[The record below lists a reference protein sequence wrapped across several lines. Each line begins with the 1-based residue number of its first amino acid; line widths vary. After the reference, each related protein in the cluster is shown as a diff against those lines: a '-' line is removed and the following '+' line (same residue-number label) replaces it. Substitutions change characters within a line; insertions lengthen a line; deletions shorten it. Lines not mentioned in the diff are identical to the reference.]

1 MIGIS
6 NGAMESLGINFPS
19 GAALKIKLIAE
30 AQIQEIPSLTEKF
43 VKSNKENQVFCY
55 YPSDKSIRNK
65 LLNVIKATNKDEI
78 NIFPID
84 QRRILNKEFL
94 YCKKLSFFMRKKS
107 EKGEILLF
115 VPEILKD
122 ALETLL
128 PILFLRPLHSSPE
141 LVLLQL
147 FKRKEILESDRIIC
161 EYLNYLNPN
170 YQIPIL
176 FKKIETKLEH
186 FVPKI
191 QTKFSIR
198 FKLLG
203 ITTILL
209 TFSISV
215 LIYFASLFFK
225 ETISVM
231 VQDYNLS
238 LARLL
243 GDVVKSDIENLIY
256 RADIFTNSSLN
267 ANTNNRQILKDEYFL
282 NNPSVVWI
290 NIIQDEKSSKE
301 NSYFNTSYTKDYP
314 FTEEEFLALIQER
327 KEILN
332 RTNLGSAYILNLTKY
347 LDYPMLALVSPKIG
361 KNSITTVQFVTP
373 SYFLDSIRSSKQ
385 SDFFDL
391 HIVDSQGNKI
401 FSTNDTLDLRQF
413 PIIAKMLSS
422 GIDNGSQK
430 FLHHSIAYLG
440 SFRIIDKYGL
450 GIISSVPEDKAFE
463 AVYRIQNQ
471 NILLLLMTLSLT
483 FVLVYLFAK
492 TLSIP
497 IIRLVSA
504 TEKIEHGI
512 LELDIEPTSNDEI
525 GVLTSSFKHMANGL
539 RERERIKEEFGKFVS
554 PEIAERALKGEIML
568 GGEKKNCTV
577 FFSDIR
583 SFTAMSESKEPE
595 EVVEI
600 LNEYFT
606 QMVDCVHL
614 TGGIVDKFIGDAV
627 MAHWGSVVSHPSD
640 PKNAVDSALLMRHAL
655 LVLNEKLVREGN
667 NPIRIGCGINSGS
680 VIAGQ
685 IGSQKRLEFTVIG
698 DAVNLASRVEYL
710 NKDFGTDILISEST
724 YQELNGEYD
733 CIPMKEILVRG
744 KEKPQKTYA
753 VLGKFTD
760 ETRPKDLDA
769 LRKLVGIP
777 DLKEEHGHE

>member
-1 MIGIS
+1 MDFKS

-19 GAALKIKLIAE
+19 GASLKIKILSVDNFH
-30 AQIQEIPSLTEKF
+30 EIPTISEKF
-43 VKSNKENQVFCY
+43 LSPNKENQVFCY
-55 YPSDKSIRNK
+55 YPEDSPTRSN
-65 LLNVIKATNKDEI
+65 LLNAVQSFNK
-78 NIFPID
+78 NQTTIFPID
-84 QRRILNKEFL
+84 HRRIIKKEFL
-94 YCKKLSFFMRKKS
+94 YFKKLAYFMRQKS
-107 EKGEILLF
+107 EKGDILLI
-115 VPEILKD
+115 VPESLKTE
-122 ALETLL
+122 LETLL
-128 PILFLRPLHSSPE
+128 PILFLRPLHASPE

-147 FKRKEILESDRIIC
+147 FSRKDILESDRIVC

-170 YQIPIL
+170 YHIPIL
-176 FKKIETKLEH
+176 FKKIESTNNLTVQKVH
-186 FVPKI
+186 
-191 QTKFSIR
+191 TKFSIR

-209 TFSISV
+209 TLSISV
-215 LIYFASLFFK
+215 MIYFASIFFK

-231 VQDYNLS
+231 IQDYNLS

-256 RADIFTNSSLN
+256 RADIFTNTKMNSASGNTKSLEE
-267 ANTNNRQILKDEYFL
+267 KYFL
-282 NNPSVVWI
+282 NNPSVVS
-290 NIIQDEKSSKE
+290 IQILKKDTVLKNFSFFNSS
-301 NSYFNTSYTKDYP
+301 YLKDYP
-314 FTEEEFLALIQER
+314 FSEDKFISLLEER
-327 KEILN
+327 KELLN
-332 RTNLGSAYILNLTKY
+332 RSKLGSAYILNITKY
-347 LDYPMLALVSPKIG
+347 IDYPMLALVSPKPELDDT
-361 KNSITTVQFVTP
+361 TTVQFVTP
-373 SYFLDSIRSSKQ
+373 SYFLDSIRSSQQ
-385 SDFFDL
+385 SDFFEL

-401 FSTNDTLDLRQF
+401 FSTQDALDLSNF
-413 PIIAKMLSS
+413 PIIEKMLSS

-430 FLHHSIAYLG
+430 FEHKSISYLG
-440 SFRIIDKYGL
+440 SFRIIDTYGL
-450 GIISSVPEDKAFE
+450 GIISSVPEEKAFE

-471 NILLLLMTLSLT
+471 NLLLLIMTLSLA
-483 FVLVYLFAK
+483 FLLVYLFAK

-504 TEKIEHGI
+504 TEKIEKGI
-512 LELDIEPTSNDEI
+512 FELDIEPTTNDEI
-525 GVLTSSFKHMANGL
+525 GMLTSSFKHMASGL
-539 RERERIKEEFGKFVS
+539 LERQRIKEEFGKFVN

-627 MAHWGSVVSHPSD
+627 MAHWGAVVSNQSD
-640 PKNAVDSALLMRHAL
+640 PKNAVDSALLMRKAL
-655 LVLNEKLVREGN
+655 ISLNEKLVREGN
-667 NPIRIGCGINSGS
+667 NPIRIGCGINSGP

-724 YQELNGEYD
+724 YLQLDGEYD
-733 CIPMKEILVRG
+733 CLPMKEIMVRG
-744 KEKPQKTYA
+744 KEKPQQTYA
-753 VLGKFTD
+753 VLGKVSD
-760 ETRPKDLDA
+760 SSRPKDLA
-769 LRKLVGIP
+769 SLRILVGIP
-777 DLKEEHGHE
+777 NIQNEENYE

>member
-1 MIGIS
+1 MDFKS

-19 GAALKIKLIAE
+19 GASLKIKILSVDNFH
-30 AQIQEIPSLTEKF
+30 EIPTISEKF
-43 VKSNKENQVFCY
+43 LSPNKENQVFCY
-55 YPSDKSIRNK
+55 YPEDTSTRSN
-65 LLNVIKATNKDEI
+65 LLNAVQSFNK
-78 NIFPID
+78 NQTTIFPID
-84 QRRILNKEFL
+84 HRRIIRKEFL
-94 YCKKLSFFMRKKS
+94 YFKKLAYFMRQKS
-107 EKGEILLF
+107 EKGDILLI
-115 VPEILKD
+115 VPESLKTE
-122 ALETLL
+122 LETLL
-128 PILFLRPLHSSPE
+128 PILFLRPLHASPE

-147 FKRKEILESDRIIC
+147 FSRKDILESDRIVC

-170 YQIPIL
+170 YHIPIL
-176 FKKIETKLEH
+176 FKKIESTNNLTVQKVH
-186 FVPKI
+186 
-191 QTKFSIR
+191 TKFSIR

-209 TFSISV
+209 TLSISV
-215 LIYFASLFFK
+215 MIYFASIFFK

-231 VQDYNLS
+231 IQDYNLS

-256 RADIFTNSSLN
+256 RADIFTNTKMNSASGNTKSLEE
-267 ANTNNRQILKDEYFL
+267 KYFL
-282 NNPSVVWI
+282 NNPSVVS
-290 NIIQDEKSSKE
+290 IQILKKDTVLKNFSFFNSSY
-301 NSYFNTSYTKDYP
+301 SKDYP
-314 FTEEEFLALIQER
+314 FSEDKFISLLEER
-327 KEILN
+327 KELLN
-332 RTNLGSAYILNLTKY
+332 RSKLGSAYILNISKY
-347 LDYPMLALVSPKIG
+347 LDYPMLALVSPKPELD
-361 KNSITTVQFVTP
+361 NTTTVQFVTP
-373 SYFLDSIRSSKQ
+373 SYFLDSIRSSQQ
-385 SDFFDL
+385 SDFFEL

-401 FSTNDTLDLRQF
+401 FSTQDALDLSNF
-413 PIIAKMLSS
+413 PIIEKMLSS

-430 FLHHSIAYLG
+430 FEHKSISYLG
-440 SFRIIDKYGL
+440 SFRIIDTYGL
-450 GIISSVPEDKAFE
+450 GIISSVPEEKAFE

-471 NILLLLMTLSLT
+471 NLLLLIMTLSLA
-483 FVLVYLFAK
+483 FLLVYLFAK

-504 TEKIEHGI
+504 TEKIEKGI
-512 LELDIEPTSNDEI
+512 FELDIEPTTNDEI
-525 GVLTSSFKHMANGL
+525 GMLTSSFKHMASGL
-539 RERERIKEEFGKFVS
+539 LERQRIKEEFGKFVN

-627 MAHWGSVVSHPSD
+627 MAHWGAVVSNQSD
-640 PKNAVDSALLMRHAL
+640 PKNAVDSALLMRKAL
-655 LVLNEKLVREGN
+655 ISLNEKLVREGN
-667 NPIRIGCGINSGS
+667 NPIRIGCGINSGP

-724 YQELNGEYD
+724 YLQLDGEYD
-733 CIPMKEILVRG
+733 CLPMKEILVRG
-744 KEKPQKTYA
+744 KEKPQQTYA
-753 VLGKFTD
+753 VLGKVSD
-760 ETRPKDLDA
+760 SNRPKDLA
-769 LRKLVGIP
+769 SLRILVGIP
-777 DLKEEHGHE
+777 NIQNEENYE